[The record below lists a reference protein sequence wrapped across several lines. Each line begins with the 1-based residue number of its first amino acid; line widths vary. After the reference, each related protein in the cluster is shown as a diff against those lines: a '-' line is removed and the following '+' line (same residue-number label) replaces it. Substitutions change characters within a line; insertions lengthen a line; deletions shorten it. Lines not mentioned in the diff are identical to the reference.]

1 MPIMNYNMNACI
13 CQIIPLHVPRNM
25 QKVLDTCTNGNKGIL
40 SKSVQKSTVTYIVH
54 QFHKL
59 FQITM
64 ALVCCWY

>member
-40 SKSVQKSTVTYIVH
+40 SKSVQKSTVTYIN
-54 QFHKL
+54 FTTSSKL
-59 FQITM
+59 Q
-64 ALVCCWY
+64 WH